1 MKFCVFMLW
10 QSYITLGSA
19 FQLLN
24 NQPLSLF
31 NAHPHK
37 QQHQHFYHQ
46 LYVYN
51 TNLPSAYDITLP
63 ASLRGEAVRSAL
75 KSDRGVCLDF
85 TSSTI
90 NPNLNIGLVKVT
102 GTTISN
108 FLNSKLSN
116 SFPIKILNS
125 KGKGVISS
133 SENVKLEYGQLK
145 EAGLITSKG
154 RLIDKLTVL
163 YFNDKESNSLSDA
176 YLMTSPGH
184 SGSMLFDRLDPFIFP
199 LDGVK
204 LHDMCPTTKNSTSKK
219 SGNKSTKVFTVLATK
234 SQNVQSTIQ
243 KNIVP
248 VLSKWGFDS
257 QFLFPQRNTDC
268 LRYSFNAPGD
278 NNGKIE
284 LLIHEQNFLPNC
296 CCYGYTIIISQ
307 ESNNVNDIASQIW
320 NNMVDVNN
328 YEGPVELGPLEYE
341 TLRIE
346 AGVAAFRHEITG
358 GLSDDSDDDEINDN
372 GQVKAANASPL
383 ELNLNH
389 IVDETKGCYQGQE
402 AIAAQLNNKRGVP
415 RNLYNVIFP
424 EEDNFFDGQNDEEEY
439 SNHAERLSN
448 KTKLPTVGA
457 DLYVLGSNQE
467 IKVGTLTSVAE
478 KDGTASSET
487 VALGLVRRSESI
499 LKRMKDMGL
508 EIPRDNLFEEDSFW
522 SDGPSSSSLESGI
535 INPLPLDPLDGL
547 EVAVGD
553 SFTQGYLRLVPS
565 LRVKKGQSMFE
576 TDSWSPVDF
585 QEETGSVMGFM
596 PQNEIREEPQY
607 IEKTPVPEY
616 GESAKNSDGEDAL
629 LNAQRKEEKMKL
641 LQQRAEEALAKRRN
655 KKEAET
661 KVSDPVNDEKT
672 TEADAAAMEAARKEK
687 KMKILK
693 ERAEAALKRRRQ
705 SEQ

>member
-1 MKFCVFMLW
+1 MLL
-10 QSYITLGSA
+10 QSYITLVSA

-24 NQPLSLF
+24 NQSLLI
-31 NAHPHK
+31 NTHPHK
-37 QQHQHFYHQ
+37 QQQKQHFHHP
-46 LYVYN
+46 LYYYASN
-51 TNLPSAYDITLP
+51 TNLPSSYDITLP

-116 SFPIKILNS
+116 SFPMKILNS
-125 KGKGVISS
+125 KEKVGIGSN
-133 SENVKLEYGQLK
+133 ENVKLEYGQLK

-163 YFNDKESNSLSDA
+163 YFNNEESNSLSDA

-204 LHDMCPTTKNSTSKK
+204 LHDMCPTTHTTNKK

-234 SQNVQSTIQ
+234 SQNAQSTIQ

-257 QFLFPQRNTDC
+257 QFLFPQRNMDC
-268 LRYSFNAPGD
+268 LRYSFDAPGD
-278 NNGKIE
+278 NDGKIE
-284 LLIHEQNFLPNC
+284 LLIHEQTFLPSC
-296 CCYGYTIIISQ
+296 CCYGYTIIICQ
-307 ESNNVNDIASQIW
+307 ESNNVNDLASQIW

-358 GLSDDSDDDEINDN
+358 GLSNDDENDDEKNDN

-402 AIAAQLNNKRGVP
+402 AIAAQLNNKRGAP

-439 SNHAERLSN
+439 SNHGQRLSN

-508 EIPRDNLFEEDSFW
+508 DITRDNLFEEDSFW
-522 SDGPSSSSLESGI
+522 SDGSSSSSLESGI
-535 INPLPLDPLDGL
+535 INPPPLDPLDGL
-547 EVAVGD
+547 EVVVGD

-596 PQNEIREEPQY
+596 PQNEITEEPQY
-607 IEKTPVPEY
+607 IQKAPELEY
-616 GESAKNSDGEDAL
+616 RESAKNSDEEDAL
-629 LNAQRKEEKMKL
+629 LEAQRKEEKMKL
-641 LQQRAEEALAKRRN
+641 LQQRAEEALANRRK

-661 KVSDPVNDEKT
+661 KVSDSVKDEKT
-672 TEADAAAMEAARKEK
+672 TDADAAAMEAARKEQ
-687 KMKILK
+687 KMKMLK
-693 ERAEAALKRRRQ
+693 ERAEAAMKRRRESKQ
-705 SEQ
+705 